1 MSNNKYLEM
10 KERHRKEVNE
20 FPMKFAFNKAQ
31 LDKGLE
37 ELGVELSQT
46 VGIGAGG
53 FIRKSD
59 APAHKEMW
67 ERLAKEREDA
77 FKDAEYA
84 YLAFLYELA
93 NHEYCY
99 TYNVRETLEC
109 LGLSEDEVKAS
120 PMLESALERAT
131 DHYMSSVEF

>member
-1 MSNNKYLEM
+1 MSNKYLEM

-20 FPMKFAFNKAQ
+20 FPMKWAFNEYQ
-31 LDKGLE
+31 LNQGLK
-37 ELGVELSQT
+37 ELGVEKKDVVS
-46 VGIGAGG
+46 IGLGG

-67 ERLAKEREDA
+67 ERLAKEREDS

-84 YLAFLYELA
+84 YQAFLYELA

-99 TYNVRETLEC
+99 TYNVRETLES
-109 LGLSEDEVKAS
+109 LGLTEDEVKES
-120 PMLESALERAT
+120 PMLESALKRAIA
-131 DHYMSSVEF
+131 DYMSSVEF